1 MTTSSAAPIPRR
13 ALKWSILLATA
24 SVADVRMTAR
34 SPEKI
39 RSPRIDE
46 TSTGEAR
53 SAGLPFLS
61 IQKTYDGSSARTN
74 DARSLASRSPR
85 RARLSASS
93 LAPSGRPII
102 ETRFLVN
109 AASSPPLVR
118 VSTGTTA
125 GVRRR
130 GCPSDARR
138 EKKLRAASASPI
150 RRRFA
155 GAEESRA
162 ADRKWVASRMSSS
175 NLRGVA
181 AKPK

>member
-1 MTTSSAAPIPRR
+1 
-13 ALKWSILLATA
+13 
-24 SVADVRMTAR
+24 MTAR

-74 DARSLASRSPR
+74 DARSLASRLPR

-125 GVRRR
+125 ESGAGVPFRREEGKEATRGVRQSDQETVRGRGGEPGRR
-130 GCPSDARR
+130 
-138 EKKLRAASASPI
+138 
-150 RRRFA
+150 
-155 GAEESRA
+155 
-162 ADRKWVASRMSSS
+162 
-175 NLRGVA
+175 
-181 AKPK
+181 